1 MKAKQSTSGTEHL
14 PVVMNARAVPARMN
28 DEARSAVSAR
38 VTPLKSPS
46 PDEVLTEFLA
56 LTRTV
61 SLEMHDEEI
70 VHAYVTSMLK
80 LFPGRLFALRL
91 FDPDSG
97 ELSLV
102 YATGR
107 LRTDRRDVVFVT
119 TRSLHEQ
126 GLTDPLPHA
135 AIQVRDDYVPLFHDS
150 AAGFD
155 VAIGHGR
162 RLIGTLAVEYPPA
175 FSMSED
181 DAPRI
186 VPIALQMSASLR
198 NARLLRES
206 LYLRDYLTKLLEHA
220 NAPILVIGRKREIR
234 VANRALLALIG
245 FTHEELLGRDF
256 TSMLDDEER
265 SRLLPV
271 FIAALRGNSATGVE
285 VRIPSRHGETVRLL
299 MNTASIL
306 SADGEVE
313 GVIAIGR
320 DLTEIRQLEQ
330 RIVHAEKL
338 ATVGQ
343 LAAGVVHELNNPLT
357 SISVYSDYLLKQAQ
371 DDGGKPSDVHKLKRI
386 HESADRILRFSREL
400 LAYARP
406 RAEEPRVLSV
416 RQLIERSLE
425 YCDHL
430 ITERGVRVAIDVAAG
445 LPQLLGVSAQLQQV
459 LVNLV
464 TNACHAVPE
473 GAGQLELS
481 ARENERGEL
490 ELRVVDNGS
499 GISPDHAARVFE
511 PFFSTKGEGHGTG
524 LGLSIVRNII
534 ELHNGHV
541 TLQSEIGH
549 GTTFVITFPVRNV
562 VRS

>member
-1 MKAKQSTSGTEHL
+1 MKAKQSSTSTGEHAIL
-14 PVVMNARAVPARMN
+14 A
-28 DEARSAVSAR
+28 AR
-38 VTPLKSPS
+38 VSSLESPS
-46 PDEVLTEFLA
+46 PDEVLTEFLS
-56 LTRTV
+56 LTRNV

-80 LFPGRLFALRL
+80 LFPARLFALRL
-91 FDPDSG
+91 FDADTG

-107 LRTDRRDVVFVT
+107 LRSDRRDVVFVT
-119 TRSLHEQ
+119 SRSLSEQ

-135 AIQVRDDYVPLFHDS
+135 AIEVRDDYVPLFHDS
-150 AAGFD
+150 AQGFD

-175 FSMSED
+175 FAIGID
-181 DAPRI
+181 DPPRI

-234 VANRALLALIG
+234 VANRALLALLG
-245 FTHEELLGRDF
+245 FTHEELIGRDF

-285 VRIPSRHGETVRLL
+285 VRIPSQHGAPVRLL

-320 DLTEIRQLEQ
+320 DLTEIRELEQ

-357 SISVYSDYLLKQAQ
+357 SISVYSDYLLKQAETQ
-371 DDGGKPSDVHKLKRI
+371 HGSPSDLHKLKRI

-416 RQLIERSLE
+416 SDLIERSLE
-425 YCDHL
+425 YCDHV
-430 ITERGVRVAIDVAAG
+430 ITQRGVRVSIEVPDDV
-445 LPQLLGVSAQLQQV
+445 PQLLGVNAQLQQV
-459 LVNLV
+459 LVNLI
-464 TNACHAVPE
+464 TNACHAMPE
-473 GAGQLELS
+473 GAGRLELS
-481 ARENERGEL
+481 ARETDRHDL
-490 ELRVVDNGS
+490 ELRITDNGS
-499 GISPDHAARVFE
+499 GIAPDHAGRVFD

-524 LGLSIVRNII
+524 LGLSIVRNIV
-534 ELHNGHV
+534 ELHNGRV

-549 GTTFVITFPVRNV
+549 GTTFILTFPARNV
-562 VRS
+562 VRRS

>member
-1 MKAKQSTSGTEHL
+1 MKLKHGSKEPT
-14 PVVMNARAVPARMN
+14 
-28 DEARSAVSAR
+28 VSALPS
-38 VTPLKSPS
+38 VPKSPS

-56 LTRTV
+56 LTRSV
-61 SLEMHDEEI
+61 NVEMHDEEI
-70 VHAYVTSMLK
+70 VHAYVSTLLR

-91 FDPDSG
+91 FDADSG

-107 LRTDRRDVVFVT
+107 LRSDRRETVFVT
-119 TRSLHEQ
+119 ARALEEQ
-126 GLTDPLPHA
+126 GLTDPHQHA
-135 AIQVRDDYVPLFHDS
+135 IEVRDTYVPLFDEN
-150 AAGFD
+150 ARGFD

-162 RLIGTLAVEYPPA
+162 KLIGTLGVEYAPGVAAPT
-175 FSMSED
+175 E

-186 VPIALQMSASLR
+186 VPIALSLSASLR

-206 LYLRDYLTKLLEHA
+206 LYLRDYLTKLLDHA

-234 VANRALLALIG
+234 VANRALLALTG
-245 FTHEELLGRDF
+245 FRHEEMVGHDF
-256 TSMLDDEER
+256 TTMLDDEER

-271 FIAALRGNSATGVE
+271 FIAALRGNPATGVE
-285 VRIPSRHGETVRLL
+285 VRVPSRRGAPVRLL

-320 DLTEIRQLEQ
+320 DLTEIRELEQ
-330 RIVHAEKL
+330 RIINAEKL

-357 SISVYSDYLLKQAQ
+357 SISVYSDYLLKQSES
-371 DDGGKPSDVHKLKRI
+371 DGSRPSDAHKLRRI

-406 RAEEPRVLSV
+406 RAEEPQILSV
-416 RQLIERSLE
+416 RALIERSLE
-425 YCDHL
+425 LCDHL
-430 ITERGVRVAIDVAAG
+430 ITARGVSVQLDIAAQ
-445 LPQLLGVSAQLQQV
+445 LPQLLGVGAQLQQV
-459 LVNLV
+459 LVNLI
-464 TNACHAVPE
+464 TNACHAMPE
-473 GAGQLELS
+473 GAGRLTIAGRES
-481 ARENERGEL
+481 AEGDVEL
-490 ELRVVDNGS
+490 EVADNGS
-499 GISPDHAARVFE
+499 GISPEHQGRVFE

-524 LGLSIVRNII
+524 LGLSIVRNIV
-534 ELHNGHV
+534 ELHNGRIQL
-541 TLQSEIGH
+541 TSELGH
-549 GTTFVITFPVRNV
+549 GTTFTLRFPARNV

>member
-1 MKAKQSTSGTEHL
+1 MKAKQPSG
-14 PVVMNARAVPARMN
+14 VVRGAARAL
-28 DEARSAVSAR
+28 
-38 VTPLKSPS
+38 PLKSPS
-46 PDEVLTEFLA
+46 PEEVLTEFLS

-91 FDPDSG
+91 FDADTG

-107 LRTDRRDVVFVT
+107 LRTDRRDTVFVT
-119 TRSLHEQ
+119 ARSLAEQ

-135 AIQVRDDYVPLFHDS
+135 AIEVRQDYVPLFHES
-150 AAGFD
+150 AQGFD

-162 RLIGTLAVEYPPA
+162 RLIGTLGVEYPPA
-175 FSMSED
+175 LSMGEHD
-181 DAPRI
+181 PPRI
-186 VPIALQMSASLR
+186 VPIALQLSASLR

-245 FTHEELLGRDF
+245 FTHDELIGRDF

-285 VRIPSRHGETVRLL
+285 VRIVGRKGATVRLL
-299 MNTASIL
+299 MNTASVL

-330 RIVHAEKL
+330 RIVNAEKL

-357 SISVYSDYLLKQAQ
+357 SISVYSDYLLKEAQ
-371 DDGGKPSDVHKLKRI
+371 ETGGKPSDVHKLKRI

-406 RAEEPRVLSV
+406 RAEEPRILSV
-416 RQLIERSLE
+416 SELISSSLE
-425 YCDHL
+425 FCDHL
-430 ITERGVRVAIDVAAG
+430 ITQRGVHVQVTLAPV
-445 LPQLLGVSAQLQQV
+445 LPAMMGVSAQLQQV
-459 LVNLV
+459 LVNLI
-464 TNACHAVPE
+464 TNACHAMPE
-473 GAGQLELS
+473 GAGQLLLE
-481 ARENERGEL
+481 AGETPDDEVEIRL
-490 ELRVVDNGS
+490 IDNGS
-499 GISPDHAARVFE
+499 GISPDHLTRVFE

-524 LGLSIVRNII
+524 LGLSIVRNIV
-534 ELHNGHV
+534 ELHNGRV

-549 GTTFVITFPVRNV
+549 GTTFVLTFPPRSL

>member
-1 MKAKQSTSGTEHL
+1 MKPEKGTSHAEL
-14 PVVMNARAVPARMN
+14 PAIAPRASSL
-28 DEARSAVSAR
+28 RSP
-38 VTPLKSPS
+38 TL
-46 PDEVLTEFLA
+46 DEVLTEFLL
-56 LTRTV
+56 LTRSV

-70 VHAYVTSMLK
+70 VHAYVTSLLK

-91 FDPDSG
+91 FDPETG

-107 LRTDRRDVVFVT
+107 LRADRRDTVFVT
-119 TRSLHEQ
+119 ARALEEQ
-126 GLTDPLPHA
+126 GLTDLLPQA
-135 AIQVRDDYVPLFHDS
+135 AVEVRQDYEPLFHEDT
-150 AAGFD
+150 AGFD

-162 RLIGTLAVEYPPA
+162 RLIGALAVEYPPE
-175 FSMSED
+175 FEVGED

-186 VPIALQMSASLR
+186 VPVALQLAASLR

-234 VANRALLALIG
+234 VVNRALLALTG
-245 FTHEELLGRDF
+245 FKREELIGRDF
-256 TSMLDDEER
+256 TGILDDEER

-285 VRIPSRHGETVRLL
+285 VRVPNRQGAPVRLL
-299 MNTASIL
+299 MNTASVL

-320 DLTEIRQLEQ
+320 DLTEIRELEQ

-357 SISVYSDYLLKQAQ
+357 SISVYSDYLLKQTQAA
-371 DDGGKPSDVHKLKRI
+371 GGLPSDVHKLKRI

-406 RAEEPRVLSV
+406 QQEEPRVLSV
-416 RQLIERSLE
+416 RQLIESSLE

-430 ITERGVRVAIDVAAG
+430 ITQRGVSVQLDLSG
-445 LPQLLGVSAQLQQV
+445 ELPPMLGVSAQLQQV
-459 LVNLV
+459 LVNLI
-464 TNACHAVPE
+464 TNACDAMPE
-473 GAGQLELS
+473 GAGKLTLS
-481 ARENERGEL
+481 AGEGERGGVEI
-490 ELRVVDNGS
+490 RVSDNGS
-499 GISPDHAARVFE
+499 GISPDHVNRVFE

-524 LGLSIVRNII
+524 LGLSIVRNIV
-534 ELHNGHV
+534 ELHNGQV
-541 TLQSEIGH
+541 SLQSEIGH
-549 GTTFVITFPVRNV
+549 GTTFMLTFPARNV

>member
-1 MKAKQSTSGTEHL
+1 MKAKQSSGVVRGAPRAL
-14 PVVMNARAVPARMN
+14 P
-28 DEARSAVSAR
+28 
-38 VTPLKSPS
+38 LQSPS
-46 PDEVLTEFLA
+46 PEEVLTEFLA

-80 LFPGRLFALRL
+80 LFPGRMFALRL
-91 FDPDSG
+91 FDADTG

-107 LRTDRRDVVFVT
+107 LRTDRRETVFVT
-119 TRSLHEQ
+119 ARALEEQ

-135 AIQVRDDYVPLFHDS
+135 AIEVQQGYVPVFHES
-150 AAGFD
+150 AQGFD

-162 RLIGTLAVEYPPA
+162 RLIGTLGVEYPPA
-175 FSMSED
+175 LSMGEHD
-181 DAPRI
+181 PPRI
-186 VPIALQMSASLR
+186 VPIALQLSASLR

-220 NAPILVIGRKREIR
+220 NAPILVIGKKREIR

-245 FTHEELLGRDF
+245 FTHEELIGRDF

-285 VRIPSRHGETVRLL
+285 VRIAGRKGATVRLL
-299 MNTASIL
+299 MNTASVL

-371 DDGGKPSDVHKLKRI
+371 EAGSKPSDVHKLKRI

-416 RQLIERSLE
+416 AELVSSSLE

-430 ITERGVRVAIDVAAG
+430 ITQRGVHVQVELDAA
-445 LPQLLGVSAQLQQV
+445 LPPMMGVSAQLQQV
-459 LVNLV
+459 LVNLI
-464 TNACHAVPE
+464 TNACHAMPE
-473 GAGQLELS
+473 GAGQLKLE
-481 ARENERGEL
+481 ARETPEGEVQIRL
-490 ELRVVDNGS
+490 IDNGS
-499 GISPDHAARVFE
+499 GISPDHLTRVFE

-524 LGLSIVRNII
+524 LGLSIVRNIV
-534 ELHNGHV
+534 ELHNGRV
-541 TLQSEIGH
+541 MLQSE
-549 GTTFVITFPVRNV
+549 
-562 VRS
+562 